1 MSSLIVIGS
10 GLAGYTLIR
19 EFRKLD
25 KETSVTLISGDAA
38 DFYSKPMLSTALAQG
53 KDAQSLIMTPAEKM
67 AAQLDIN
74 ILANTCVTEIDKG
87 KKRCVLDTGEV
98 VEYEKLVLALGAD
111 PIRIPFDGDAN
122 DDVLSINNIDDY
134 AMFRQKLDTD
144 VKRIAIIG
152 AGLIGCEFA
161 NDLISQDYQVDVIGL
176 GETPLDTLIPAEA
189 GKSLLAALEKEGVVW
204 HLDTT
209 VECLK
214 HSNKGYQV
222 SLRNG
227 ADFHADLIIS
237 AIGLRAKT
245 DLAKNA
251 GLETN
256 RAIVVSKYLQTTSD
270 DDIYA
275 IGDCAEVGGEVLP
288 YIMPI
293 MHGARALAKTLCG
306 ESSEVEYPIMPVIV
320 KTTKHPIVIAGQLKG
335 KKVNLH
341 SETVED
347 GVKVLANDH
356 NDNMVGFCLVGAEA
370 NKEKQA
376 LLKDMKA

>member
-209 VECLK
+209 VDCLK

-222 SLRNG
+222 SLKNG
-227 ADFHADLIIS
+227 ENFHADLIIS

-256 RAIVVSKYLQTTSD
+256 RAIVVSKHLQTSD

-275 IGDCAEVGGEVLP
+275 IGDCAEVDGEVLP
-288 YIMPI
+288 YVMPI

-306 ESSEVEYPIMPVIV
+306 ESSEVEYPMMPVII

-335 KKVNLH
+335 EKVNLH
-341 SETVED
+341 SETVGD
-347 GVKVLANDH
+347 GVKVLAND
-356 NDNMVGFCLVGAEA
+356 DNGNVVGFCLVGAEA

-376 LLKDMKA
+376 LLKDLKA